1 MLSTSVYSAKAKPSV
16 LAFNKSTVVVWIAI
30 SLIVVETFSGA
41 LRYYFDQAGL
51 SPLMYLPKAA
61 CVAMFIFELHSM
73 KSSRGLWLALLL
85 LVISAVLAML
95 HGASPNNVA
104 FTLFNFGPLL
114 FGLTCSDHLLHRR
127 RLFCWAVSLCL
138 LASLVGVLLDKF
150 ISLPWKGY
158 SYFVNGQQLAAN
170 TTWAA
175 DEVDRLAGFAR
186 VSNVLSII
194 IAVHT
199 LYLVMFVR
207 SKFLLF
213 AIGMISLYGIVLT
226 TSKAPGMAFMFTLM
240 LLLALNLH
248 WTSRFLMIINVG
260 IGVSLPI
267 MSLLHDFDP
276 NGVTNAGVLT
286 SFYDRLVNTW
296 PNAFNMIHDAGWS
309 LTGTGFGLFG
319 SSAALFPV
327 VGAENMIGADSSA
340 MYLWASFGLVG
351 IALYLMQL
359 PMLFKLIRSPDPMSR
374 ALLAIAFCIIMISWT
389 TDMFEVATA
398 NLFMGLA
405 IGRALSSKLL
415 ATPALPHPREAQ
427 ATDHLPDMPG
437 ASTAS

>member
-1 MLSTSVYSAKAKPSV
+1 MLSTSDFPSPTKPSL

-51 SPLMYLPKAA
+51 SPLLYLPKAA
-61 CVAMFIFELHSM
+61 CVAMFMLELQSM
-73 KSSRGLWLALLL
+73 KGSRILWLTLLL
-85 LVISAVLAML
+85 LLISAVLAML
-95 HGASPNNVA
+95 HGASPNNLA
-104 FTLFNFGPLL
+104 FSLFNFGPLL
-114 FGLTCSDHLLHRR
+114 FGVVCSDHLLHRR
-127 RLFCWAVSLCL
+127 RLFCWVVGLCL
-138 LASLVGVLLDKF
+138 LFSLIGVLLDKYTT
-150 ISLPWKGY
+150 LPWKGY
-158 SYFVNGQQLAAN
+158 SYFVNGQQLSAN

-207 SKFLLF
+207 SKLLLLL
-213 AIGMISLYGIVLT
+213 IGMVSLTGIILT
-226 TSKAPGMAFMFTLM
+226 TSKAPAMAFLFTLA
-240 LLLALNLH
+240 LLMALRMP
-248 WTSRFLMIINVG
+248 WTSRLLMIINVG
-260 IGVSLPI
+260 IGMALPV
-267 MSLLHDFDP
+267 MSLLIDFDA
-276 NGVTNAGVLT
+276 NGTTSAGVLS

-296 PNAFNMIHDAGWS
+296 PNTYAAIHDAGWS

-327 VGAENMIGADSSA
+327 VGAENMIGTDSTA
-340 MYLWASFGLVG
+340 MYLWAMFGVVG
-351 IALYLMQL
+351 IVVYALQI
-359 PMLFKLIRSPDPMSR
+359 PMLFKLIRSPAPLNR
-374 ALLAIAFCIIMISWT
+374 ALLAISFCMIMIGWT

-405 IGRALSSKLL
+405 IGRALSAKLL
-415 ATPALPHPREAQ
+415 ATPALPRDRQVSAN
-427 ATDHLPDMPG
+427 DHLPDMP
-437 ASTAS
+437 AHPTAS